1 MAPHAGVAATAA
13 RACERGVLRQLCHQH
28 ETVGE
33 ALQLAQLRR
42 LHGVCR
48 CSLTRISK
56 FGHVRVLLCHQNA
69 ATIDTVPLERLRR
82 LHRVRPLYLTSPGS
96 PSAVGKM
103 RASLSLQVA
112 TLVDAMQ
119 LDRLCRL
126 H

>member
-1 MAPHAGVAATAA
+1 MRRRMLAWLLLQPALVSGACYASCATNTKPLERRCNWSSCGDCTPPGV
-13 RACERGVLRQLCHQH
+13 R
-28 ETVGE
+28 
-33 ALQLAQLRR
+33 
-42 LHGVCR
+42 R
-48 CSLTRISK
+48 CSLTRVSK
-56 FGHVRVLLCHQNA
+56 FGHVQVLLCHQNA

-82 LHRVRPLYLTSPGS
+82 LHRVRPRYLTS

-112 TLVDAMQ
+112 TLVDAVQ

>member
-1 MAPHAGVAATAA
+1 M
-13 RACERGVLRQLCHQH
+13 
-28 ETVGE
+28 
-33 ALQLAQLRR
+33 QLAQLRR

-112 TLVDAMQ
+112 TLVDAVQ